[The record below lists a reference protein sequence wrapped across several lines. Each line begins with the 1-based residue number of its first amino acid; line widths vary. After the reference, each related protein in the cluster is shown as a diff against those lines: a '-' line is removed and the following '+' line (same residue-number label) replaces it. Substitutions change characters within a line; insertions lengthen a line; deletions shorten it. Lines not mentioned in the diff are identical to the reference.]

1 MTGRIFLG
9 PLVLVAALAVVPLL
23 TQSNLVLNFLI
34 VTLIISIVAQGW
46 NLLGGFGGQFSFGH
60 AAFFGTGAYV
70 SALWQMRLGMDA
82 WSGLLVAVLAGAL
95 VAWVI
100 GFLAFRAGLRGSYFA
115 LVTLAFAEVLRVL
128 ANSFALT
135 GGAAGLLLPLQIGV
149 GNLQFSERSLFY
161 WLVLLVVAI
170 GLFGVATL
178 RRTRFGA
185 QLVALRENEDAAR
198 ALGVDVLA
206 VKLRAIALSGAL
218 SASAGVLY
226 LQYFLYIDAQIVFG
240 TWISVEALLA
250 SIVGGLGTVLG
261 PVLGALALHGLGE
274 LAKALFGGT
283 PGIDLAFYGGLLVVA
298 VAFMPGGL
306 ISLVRQRRSA
316 SRKVTQATE
325 GAA

>member
-95 VAWVI
+95 VAWII

-128 ANSFALT
+128 ANSFAVT